1 MLAISAT
8 CANAYDFEANGMYFN
23 IASLTDLTAELTCS
37 DTYTDEYGETI
48 PTKPYSGDFVV
59 PQTVEYLGRTF
70 NVIGIDKDAF
80 INCTLQSLT
89 IPENVTFAYIFV
101 TDENYI
107 KELIIEDSEKP
118 IYLGVKGNVESA
130 YVGRN
135 LSNVEGGFKES
146 SIHEVEF
153 GDKVTHITLGC
164 FDRCHYLNSVGISN
178 SIDTIYNDA
187 FAYCTRLTEIAGKN
201 VLYISGDA
209 FSHCISLTSFNF
221 PNLKVL
227 CGFYDCRSLTNVN
240 LPKGLVT
247 LGAGAFSECSSLE
260 SATIPASVISIEGKM
275 FAGCTALKTITAC
288 GATPVAIS
296 ESTFDTQHYLNA
308 TLVVPAGAKEK
319 YMNAENWKNF
329 LNIVED
335 ASIVDNVRSVSISS
349 SENYGNIVAGGKTF
363 GNGGYLSATVGES
376 LTIEFVPKSEEY
388 KVSSVMVDGREM
400 VSAIEDNK
408 LTLTISD
415 NTSIVVGWSHN
426 YVEPEPVYLSIK
438 QAEGGCMKMEV
449 DGWSTYEFVV
459 EPSEG
464 WKLHSVTLN
473 GADITSTVGAAGE
486 LRISDITENSE
497 LAITFE
503 STSSAIS
510 AAAASNARVY
520 ATGGNIV
527 VTDAESGEPVSIY
540 DEGGR
545 LVSTATATGAT
556 MSIPVAAGHVYI
568 VKLNGKTV
576 KLAI

>member
-1 MLAISAT
+1 MKSNITQTTAIGTVAK
-8 CANAYDFEANGMYFN
+8 
-23 IASLTDLTAELTCS
+23 SLPQNKVILLTC
-37 DTYTDEYGETI
+37 
-48 PTKPYSGDFVV
+48 
-59 PQTVEYLGRTF
+59 L
-70 NVIGIDKDAF
+70 
-80 INCTLQSLT
+80 
-89 IPENVTFAYIFV
+89 
-101 TDENYI
+101 
-107 KELIIEDSEKP
+107 
-118 IYLGVKGNVESA
+118 
-130 YVGRN
+130 
-135 LSNVEGGFKES
+135 
-146 SIHEVEF
+146 
-153 GDKVTHITLGC
+153 
-164 FDRCHYLNSVGISN
+164 ISN
-178 SIDTIYNDA
+178 SYIPYTDLPEINGENVSLIGGGA
-187 FAYCTRLTEIAGKN
+187 FAGC
-201 VLYISGDA
+201 S
-209 FSHCISLTSFNF
+209 SLTSFNF
-221 PNLKVL
+221 PSLKILSSSAFEGCSNLK
-227 CGFYDCRSLTNVN
+227 NVN
-240 LPKGLVT
+240 LPKGLT
-247 LGAGAFSECSSLE
+247 KLGNRVFSMCSSLE
-260 SATIPASVISIEGKM
+260 SATIPASVISIGEEV
-275 FAGCTALKTITAC
+275 FAECTALKTITVC
-288 GATPVAIS
+288 GAIPVAIP
-296 ESTFDTQHYLNA
+296 EYTFAPQQYLNV

-473 GADITSTVGAAGE
+473 GADITSTVGTAGE

>member
-23 IASLTDLTAELTCS
+23 IVSLSDLTAELTRG
-37 DTYTDEYGETI
+37 DYTDVGADNM
-48 PTKPYSGDFVV
+48 PTKRYSGDFVV
-59 PQTVEYLGRTF
+59 PQTVEYSGRTF
-70 NVIGIDKDAF
+70 NVIGINEDAF
-80 INCTLQSLT
+80 FMCTLQSLT
-89 IPENVTFAYIFV
+89 IPENVTFANL
-101 TDENYI
+101 DESSI
-107 KELIIEDSEKP
+107 KKLIIEDSEKP
-118 IYLGVKGNVESA
+118 IDLDCNYEDVDSA
-130 YVGRN
+130 YIGRN
-135 LSNVEGGFKES
+135 LLASSFSGS
-146 SIHEVEF
+146 SISKVKF
-153 GDKVTHITLGC
+153 GDKVTQIPRAC
-164 FDRCHYLNSVGISN
+164 FIYCESLTSVDVSN
-178 SIDTIYNDA
+178 SIDTISA
-187 FAYCTRLTEIAGKN
+187 RSFEECVSLTEIAGEN
-201 VLYISGDA
+201 VTTIEGQA
-209 FSHCISLTSFNF
+209 FSECHSLTSFNF
-221 PNLKVL
+221 PNLKDL
-227 CGFYDCRSLTNVN
+227 QGYAFQNCTNLKNAN
-240 LPKGLVT
+240 LPKGLAM
-247 LGAGAFSECSSLE
+247 LPIKSFFACSSLE
-260 SATIPASVISIEGKM
+260 SVTIPASVIYIREDV
-275 FAGCTALKTITAC
+275 FAECTALKTITAC
-288 GATPVAIS
+288 SATPVAIS
-296 ESTFDTQHYLNA
+296 ESIFDPQTYLNA

-335 ASIVDNVRSVSISS
+335 ASIVDNVRSVSITSYS
-349 SENYGNIVAGGKTF
+349 DYGKIVAGGKTYT
-363 GNGGYLSATVGES
+363 NESYLSATVGES

-415 NTSIVVGWSHN
+415 NTSIDVEWDYN

-449 DGWSTYEFVV
+449 DEWSTYEFVV

-527 VTDAESGEPVSIY
+527 VAGAESGEPVSIY

>member
-1 MLAISAT
+1 M
-8 CANAYDFEANGMYFN
+8 
-23 IASLTDLTAELTCS
+23 
-37 DTYTDEYGETI
+37 
-48 PTKPYSGDFVV
+48 K
-59 PQTVEYLGRTF
+59 
-70 NVIGIDKDAF
+70 
-80 INCTLQSLT
+80 
-89 IPENVTFAYIFV
+89 
-101 TDENYI
+101 
-107 KELIIEDSEKP
+107 
-118 IYLGVKGNVESA
+118 
-130 YVGRN
+130 
-135 LSNVEGGFKES
+135 
-146 SIHEVEF
+146 
-153 GDKVTHITLGC
+153 
-164 FDRCHYLNSVGISN
+164 
-178 SIDTIYNDA
+178 
-187 FAYCTRLTEIAGKN
+187 
-201 VLYISGDA
+201 
-209 FSHCISLTSFNF
+209 
-221 PNLKVL
+221 
-227 CGFYDCRSLTNVN
+227 NVN
-240 LPKGLVT
+240 LPKGLTT
-247 LGAGAFSECSSLE
+247 LGHGSFSMCSSLE
-260 SATIPASVISIEGKM
+260 SATIPASVIYIGEEV
-275 FAGCTALKTITAC
+275 FAECTALKTITVC
-288 GATPVAIS
+288 GAIPVAIP
-296 ESTFDTQHYLNA
+296 EYTFAPQQYLNV

-400 VSAIEDNK
+400 VSAIEANK

-527 VTDAESGEPVSIY
+527 VTGAESGEPVSIY

>member
-8 CANAYDFEANGMYFN
+8 CANAYDFEANGMFFN
-23 IASLTDLTAELTCS
+23 VISLNDLTVELTRS
-37 DTYTDEYGETI
+37 DTYTDEFGV
-48 PTKPYSGDFVV
+48 TKLVAPYKGDFVV
-59 PQTVEYLGRTF
+59 PQTVEYSGRTF
-70 NVIGIDKDAF
+70 KVVGINRETFLNYYDNDK
-80 INCTLQSLT
+80 IKLT
-89 IPENVTFAYIFV
+89 IPESITQADLMYASFEALTIKDSDQPIDIFGPYTKVNNMYLGRNVVESQDIGFM
-101 TDENYI
+101 
-107 KELIIEDSEKP
+107 DSEIQDIIFGDEVSHITYSCFSGADLPTLINLNK
-118 IYLGVKGNVESA
+118 IDSIFNRAFYMSHNITEITGE
-130 YVGRN
+130 N
-135 LSNVEGGFKES
+135 LSYIGDES
-146 SIHEVEF
+146 F
-153 GDKVTHITLGC
+153 
-164 FDRCHYLNSVGISN
+164 FY
-178 SIDTIYNDA
+178 
-187 FAYCTRLTEIAGKN
+187 
-201 VLYISGDA
+201 
-209 FSHCISLTSFNF
+209 CISLKSA
-221 PNLKVL
+221 
-227 CGFYDCRSLTNVN
+227 N
-240 LPKGLVT
+240 LPKGLAK
-247 LGAGAFSECSSLE
+247 LGNRTFSMCSSLE
-260 SATIPASVISIEGKM
+260 SATIPASVISIGEDV
-275 FAGCTALKTITAC
+275 FAECTALKTITAC
-288 GATPVAIS
+288 SATPVAIS
-296 ESTFDTQHYLNA
+296 ESTFDPQNYLNA

-319 YMNAENWKNF
+319 YMNADNWKNF

-335 ASIVDNVRSVSISS
+335 ASIVDNVRSVSIRSN
-349 SENYGNIVAGGKTF
+349 EDYGNIVAGGKTF

-415 NTSIVVGWSHN
+415 NTSIDVEWDYN

-527 VTDAESGEPVSIY
+527 VAGAESGEPVSIY